1 MSEDTTIRA
10 KENPMRT
17 TSLHALR
24 MVVSALGVASAL
36 TVVADLPA
44 QQAAAPK
51 PAAPKAKVRKTSKTP
66 NLACSWKCDEA
77 MKQCTCTGKD
87 CKACTGNKTKAA
99 GAPMVIGLQ
108 TCSRHCNLECTGWID
123 NHCVEMEK
131 TCRTFCRGG

>member
-1 MSEDTTIRA
+1 
-10 KENPMRT
+10 MRT

-36 TVVADLPA
+36 TVVADLP
-44 QQAAAPK
+44 
-51 PAAPKAKVRKTSKTP
+51 TSKTP

-123 NHCVEMEK
+123 DHCVEMEK